1 MQVAREASRA
11 ALDRACSAATS
22 SGMLDNRVVAELP
35 IGVTNPWAA
44 VSDGLGDR
52 ANYRQCRN
60 RHGPLLG
67 LAVIITVST
76 TFWIGLGVLI
86 ARLW

>member
-1 MQVAREASRA
+1 MGKKGLVPS
-11 ALDRACSAATS
+11 LT
-22 SGMLDNRVVAELP
+22 DNRVAAELP

-44 VSDGLGDR
+44 VSGGLGDR
-52 ANYRQCRN
+52 TNHCQCRN

-76 TFWIGLGVLI
+76 TFWSGLGVLI